1 MKHIQS
7 YETFINES
15 QISTEIQSIINEG
28 GMEDR
33 GWTVTIST
41 GGSGIVFN
49 HPKEGWSTC
58 ILTCGL
64 NGKGESNFQDMR
76 NSYSNK
82 NLWDTKIS
90 ADKWTKNITSIL
102 KDIKNVGLDK
112 TFGIFDRPA
121 SKDAKAELESIIKK
135 YA

>member
-15 QISTEIQSIINEG
+15 QISSEIQSIINEG

-33 GWTVTIST
+33 GWTVTVST
-41 GGSGIVFN
+41 GGGGIVFN

-58 ILTCGL
+58 ILTRGL
-64 NGKGESNFQDMR
+64 NGRGESNFQDMR
-76 NSYSNK
+76 NSYANK
-82 NLWDTKIS
+82 NLWTTKIS
-90 ADKWTKNITSIL
+90 EDKWTKNITSIL

-121 SKDAKAELESIIKK
+121 SKTAGAELESIVKK